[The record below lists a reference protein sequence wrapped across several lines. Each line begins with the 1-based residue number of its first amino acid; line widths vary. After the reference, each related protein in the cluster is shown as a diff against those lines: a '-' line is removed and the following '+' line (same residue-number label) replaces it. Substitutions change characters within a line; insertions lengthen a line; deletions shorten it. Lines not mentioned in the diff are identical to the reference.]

1 MVIGVESLHRMFKQH
16 IYTNKCSYSGRCDN
30 CGCNVNVEITKTGR
44 GYGLQGGVLYES
56 NIHSFL
62 ILCMHCYEKTDKQI
76 QNHLNRTSTA
86 I

>member
-1 MVIGVESLHRMFKQH
+1 MVIGVESLYRMLEQH
-16 IYTNKCSYSGRCDN
+16 INANKCNYRGRCNN
-30 CGCNVNVEITKTGR
+30 CGCNVCVEITKTGR

-56 NIHSFL
+56 NIHNFL
-62 ILCMHCYEKTDKQI
+62 ILCIHCYEKSDKQI